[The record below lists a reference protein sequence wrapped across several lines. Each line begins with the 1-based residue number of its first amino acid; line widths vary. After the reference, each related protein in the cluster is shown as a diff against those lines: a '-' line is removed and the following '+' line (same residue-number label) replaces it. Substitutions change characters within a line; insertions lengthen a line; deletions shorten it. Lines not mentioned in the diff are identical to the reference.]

1 MVCNIKPGLEAQ
13 NESRRL
19 AMKHHT
25 KESARM
31 TIGLDLGDK
40 HSHLRVL
47 NSEGDI
53 IEEGRIRTTPEDFK
67 RRFKGIEPAL
77 VALEAGTHSPWAYR
91 VIRECGHEV
100 IVANPRQVPLISQN
114 NQKSDDNDPE
124 LLGRLARM
132 DRKLLKPIQPRGLK
146 EQIALA
152 ELRARDCLVK
162 ARTKLINHVRGVVK
176 SHGGRTTGVSVDCF
190 HAEAEERIPTEIRE
204 TLRPVLKMIGE
215 LTAQIGRYQK
225 KIENLCK
232 KEYPQTEVLQQIS
245 GVGALTSLAFMLVL
259 GDPKRFEESRDV
271 GPYLGLAPGK
281 DDSGEHKSELRI
293 TKAGDGFMRRLLVC
307 SAHYI
312 LGPFGPDTD
321 LRRHGEKIAQTG
333 KKKAKKRAVVAVAR
347 KLAVLLHRLW
357 TTGEEYEPLRN
368 TIRKQ
373 KRIAKCKS

>member
-1 MVCNIKPGLEAQ
+1 
-13 NESRRL
+13 
-19 AMKHHT
+19 
-25 KESARM
+25 
-31 TIGLDLGDK
+31 
-40 HSHLRVL
+40 
-47 NSEGDI
+47 
-53 IEEGRIRTTPEDFK
+53 
-67 RRFKGIEPAL
+67 
-77 VALEAGTHSPWAYR
+77 
-91 VIRECGHEV
+91 
-100 IVANPRQVPLISQN
+100 
-114 NQKSDDNDPE
+114 
-124 LLGRLARM
+124 M

-152 ELRARDCLVK
+152 ELRARDCLVG
-162 ARTKLINHVRGVVK
+162 ARTKLVNHVRGVVK
-176 SHGGRTTGVSVDCF
+176 SFGGRTTGVSVDCF
-190 HAEAEERIPTEIRE
+190 HAEAEERIPTEIQE

-215 LTAQIGRYQK
+215 HTAQIGRYQK

-232 KEYPQTEVLQQIS
+232 KEYPQTEVIRQID

-281 DDSGEHKSELRI
+281 DDSGEHQSELRI

>member
-1 MVCNIKPGLEAQ
+1 MRD
-13 NESRRL
+13 S
-19 AMKHHT
+19 T
-25 KESARM
+25 KETSKV

-40 HSHLRVL
+40 YSHHKMLD
-47 NSEGDI
+47 SEGNLL
-53 IEEGRIRTTPEDFK
+53 EEGRIRTTPEDF
-67 RRFKGIEPAL
+67 RRHFGGVKPAL
-77 VALEAGTHSPWAYR
+77 VALEAGTHSPWAFR
-91 VIRECGHEV
+91 VIGECGHEV

-124 LLGRLARM
+124 LLGRLARV

-152 ELRARDCLVK
+152 ELRARDSLVK
-162 ARTKLINHVRGVVK
+162 VRTKLINHVRGVVK
-176 SHGGRTTGVSVDCF
+176 SFGGKTTGVQVDTF
-190 HAEAEERIPTEIRE
+190 HDKAAERIPDEIRE
-204 TLRPVLKMIGE
+204 TLSPVLKAIGE
-215 LTAQIGRYQK
+215 LTAQIARYQK
-225 KIENLCK
+225 KIEKLCQ
-232 KEYPQTEVLQQIS
+232 KEYPQTEVLQQIY

-259 GDPKRFEESRDV
+259 GDPKRFKESRDV

-281 DDSGEHKSELRI
+281 DDSGEYQPELRI
-293 TKAGDGFMRRLLVC
+293 TKAGDGFMRRLLVG

-373 KRIAKCKS
+373 KRSAKVSS